1 LFFPI
6 GVIFI
11 QFVHHT
17 VVIMIFPCK
26 YANGDRHPVN
36 KIALY
41 LAISTL
47 FASVNLFNV
56 KQVDAK
62 EPASLSHAVIANP
75 KANTKE
81 KLRIAV
87 LDFDYSSV
95 ADYQRWTWWL
105 ESNARGVSDILVN
118 QLVESGSFVVVERS
132 KLDAILSEQNLG
144 ASGRIDPSTAAKI
157 GKILG
162 VDAVV
167 IGSITGFNLEQDS
180 GGISVPLFGRVGG
193 GQTTANVKLNVRLV
207 NTTTAEILLVA
218 EGNGQSNRG
227 DGSIN
232 IRGYGLDTSSRK
244 EAQLLT
250 TATVNAVTQVSQKI
264 NNNAT
269 SLAGVTKAAPSVNA
283 LVADISGKTVILNK
297 GLADGY
303 RQGLKLSIERVS
315 REVKD
320 PATGKVI
327 RQITQAIGTIEITEA
342 DNQSSVAKIIS
353 GTGFKVGDVAK
364 PDQ

>member
-1 LFFPI
+1 MILFHKI
-6 GVIFI
+6 HQAINRLNCV
-11 QFVHHT
+11 T
-17 VVIMIFPCK
+17 
-26 YANGDRHPVN
+26 GDRYQVK

-41 LAISTL
+41 FVISTL
-47 FASVNLFNV
+47 LASTSLFNI
-56 KQVDAK
+56 KQVSA
-62 EPASLSHAVIANP
+62 EEQAVAMKFAHPVKANL
-75 KANTKE
+75 KTNTKE

-95 ADYQRWTWWL
+95 ADYQRWMWWL

-118 QLVESGSFVVVERS
+118 QLVEGGNFVVVERS

-144 ASGRIDPSTAAKI
+144 ASGRIDVSTAAKI

-167 IGSITGFNLEQDS
+167 IGSITGFNLEQDG

-207 NTTTAEILLVA
+207 NTSTAEILMTA

-244 EAQLLT
+244 EAKLLT
-250 TATVNAVTQVSQKI
+250 TATVDAVTQVVQKI

-269 SLAGVTKAAPSVNA
+269 TLAEVPKTAPSVTA
-283 LVADISGKTVILNK
+283 LVADISGKTVIINK
-297 GLADGY
+297 GLSDGY
-303 RQGLKLSIERVS
+303 RQGMKLSIQRVS

-327 RQITQAIGTIEITEA
+327 RQITQAIGMIEITEA
-342 DNQSSVAKIIS
+342 DNQSSVAKVIS
-353 GTGFKVGDVAK
+353 GAGFKVGDVAK
-364 PDQ
+364 PAP